1 MQLRCLSERQFL
13 WLPAHTK
20 YSFWLELHRQ
30 EMKMARKCRAHYIL
44 VCSIISCLGNCNAP
58 TSVIIFIKS
67 SKFLKSIHFL
77 FICYISLSSFQT
89 VFRFLLQVKP
99 MNQTIFLWITGVKCP
114 WDVKCRKSQTKKSF
128 LIELWFCP
136 KFILFYRHSAFMYMI
151 FMSMKKM
158 KLKNIPFLFW
168 RSVIVNVSLSNFKNI
183 PLATNIM
190 KTCQKLPV
198 VFNWNWQRSFFYS

>member
-89 VFRFLLQVKP
+89 VFRCLLQVKP
-99 MNQTIFLWITGVKCP
+99 MNQTIFLWTTGEECP

-136 KFILFYRHSAFMYMI
+136 KFILFLRALCIHVHDLHVN
-151 FMSMKKM
+151 KKDEI
-158 KLKNIPFLFW
+158 KQYSLF
-168 RSVIVNVSLSNFKNI
+168 V
-183 PLATNIM
+183 LAVGDC
-190 KTCQKLPV
+190 KRKSFQLQKYSTCHQYNENMQKIASCV
-198 VFNWNWQRSFFYS
+198 